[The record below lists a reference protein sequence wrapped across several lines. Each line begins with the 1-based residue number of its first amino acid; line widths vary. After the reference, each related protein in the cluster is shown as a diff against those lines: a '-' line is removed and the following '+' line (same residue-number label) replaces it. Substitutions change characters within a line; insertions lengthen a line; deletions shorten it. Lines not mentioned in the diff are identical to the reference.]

1 MNFGIVEL
9 KDNEVVLKELNRDT
23 QKEENRQIST
33 IPENIVDIFK
43 HLPLPSL
50 HNTLEIMLYYFINS
64 SAVISIEEYL
74 YRLLGDELTD
84 GEISKIIHLY
94 NRHDVDLLLERM
106 VNSIKIEAGVKYIFI
121 GWLVDK
127 NNYNFYS
134 SYDFLVSKDIYRI
147 NQ

>member
-9 KDNEVVLKELNRDT
+9 RDNETVLKELNRDT

-33 IPENIVDIFK
+33 IPENIVDIFRY
-43 HLPLPSL
+43 LPLPSL

-84 GEISKIIHLY
+84 SEISKIIHLY

-106 VNSIKIEAGVKYIFI
+106 VDSIKVEAGVKYIFI

-147 NQ
+147 SA